1 MPSFRAIPIWNRAP
15 FIRLLIPVISGIL
28 LNWYFPMPITSLFF
42 SFCLFFLLSL
52 LLLYLPVTFRF
63 RFLLLPGLLHNGLM
77 MVLGMLIIHY
87 HYTPNKPTWTGHQ
100 YKDSALVFTLIEEP
114 LTENENS
121 YKAVA
126 SVTGISIKNKI
137 IPVSGHIILYFRKD
151 SIVPPIKYGNQV
163 VFRRPIQSVKST
175 GNPGAFNYKQYAA
188 FQDIYHQV
196 FLKPGEWIV
205 LKNKQINQFKQFL
218 ITSRENIIAILRTHI
233 RGSKEC
239 GLAEAMLIGYKVDL
253 DKDLV
258 QAYSNTGVVHVIAI
272 SGLHLGLIYWLLT
285 LFIRPLAR
293 NKKLPWVKPII
304 IISGLWLFS
313 LLTGGS
319 PSVLRSAVMFT
330 CLVTGE
336 SLSKE
341 TTIYN
346 TLAASAFLLL
356 CYNPFWLWDV
366 GFQLSYLAVLSIVIF
381 NKPLYHLFYFPNK
394 LIDAVWKLM
403 AVTIAA
409 QILTTP
415 ISVYYFHQFPTL
427 FLLTNL
433 LAVPLSSIIL
443 LGEIGLCIVSF
454 IPLISSTLGE
464 VLHWLISLLNNF
476 IELINHLSLAV
487 IKNLYVTIPQI
498 LLLYAITTALSWW
511 LFHKN
516 RQAVI
521 MASLCL
527 VFFVSLRTISL
538 TQSANQRK
546 IIVYNVS
553 QKTAMDFINGRNY
566 FFKGDSSIIN
576 NKFLQNF
583 HLTPS
588 RLLHRIYPMDTLG
601 GLVKLPPLFLFGK
614 TRILIIDNSSQ
625 FIPTDQKIKVDLVI
639 ISKNP
644 RLYINV
650 LLATVECP
658 QIVIDS
664 SNPIWKATQWI
675 TDCKAAGIACHSVA
689 INGAFVMN
697 LP

>member
-1 MPSFRAIPIWNRAP
+1 MPSFRTIPIWKGAP
-15 FIRLLIPVISGIL
+15 FIRLLIPLIAGIL
-28 LNWYFPMPITSLFF
+28 LKWYFPIPINSLFF
-42 SFCLFFLLSL
+42 SFCLLFLFL
-52 LLLYLPVTFRF
+52 LLLLFLPVTMRF
-63 RFLLLPGLLHNGLM
+63 RYQLLPGLLLNGLM
-77 MVLGMLIIHY
+77 LVLGMLLIHH
-87 HYTPNKPTWTGHQ
+87 HYTPNKPNWVGHH

-114 LTENENS
+114 LSENENS

-126 SVTGISIKNKI
+126 SVMGISVNNQI
-137 IPVSGHIILYFRKD
+137 IQVSGHIILYFRKD
-151 SIVPPIKYGNQV
+151 SIAPAIKYGNQV
-163 VFRRPIQSVKST
+163 VFRRPIQSIKST

-188 FQDIYHQV
+188 FQDIYNQV

-205 LKNKQINQFKQFL
+205 LKNNRINQFKQFL
-218 ITSRENIIAILRTHI
+218 ITSREKIISILRTHI

-239 GLAEAMLIGYKVDL
+239 GLAEAMLIGHKDDL
-253 DKDLV
+253 DKNLV

-293 NKKLPWVKPII
+293 NNKLHWLKPII

-330 CLVTGE
+330 CIVAGE
-336 SLSKE
+336 SLSKK

-366 GFQLSYLAVLSIVIF
+366 GFQLSYIAVLSIVIF
-381 NKPLYHLFYFPNK
+381 SNPLYHLFYIPNK
-394 LIDAVWKLM
+394 FIDAVWKLT

-427 FLLTNL
+427 FLITNL
-433 LAVPLSSIIL
+433 LAIPLSSIVL

-454 IPLISSTLGE
+454 IPLISSLLGG
-464 VLHWLISLLNNF
+464 VLHWLISALNHF
-476 IELINHLSLAV
+476 IELINSLSFAVLNHLF
-487 IKNLYVTIPQI
+487 VTVPQV
-498 LLLYAITTALSWW
+498 LLLYAITGALSSW

-521 MASLCL
+521 IASLCL
-527 VFFVSLRTISL
+527 VCFVSLRTVSL
-538 TQSANQRK
+538 IHSANQRK
-546 IIVYNVS
+546 IIIYNVS
-553 QKTAMDFINGRNY
+553 QKQAMDFINGRHY
-566 FFKGDSSIIN
+566 FFKGDSSIIK
-576 NKFLQNF
+576 NKLLQNF

-588 RLLHRIYPMDTLG
+588 RLLHRIYPIDTCA
-601 GLVKLPPLFLFGK
+601 GLFSLHPLYSYGN
-614 TRILIIDNSSQ
+614 TRILIIDTATR

-644 RLYINV
+644 RLYIKDLV
-650 LLATVECP
+650 AAIECR

-664 SNPIWKATQWI
+664 SNPLWKANQWLS
-675 TDCKAAGIACHSVA
+675 DCKDAGISCHCVA
-689 INGAFVMN
+689 IDGAFVMN